1 MKGMQ
6 TKNKR
11 IYNQNETNRMEN
23 KKRKEIN
30 DELEYKKRG
39 IVLSHDCKMN
49 PRYVTSHYFENFFF
63 LCIKIFLW
71 FFVLDVALSER

>member
-6 TKNKR
+6 MKNKR
-11 IYNQNETNRMEN
+11 IYNRNETNRMEN

-39 IVLSHDCKMN
+39 HGSFLRLQNETKVC
-49 PRYVTSHYFENFFF
+49 NF
-63 LCIKIFLW
+63 
-71 FFVLDVALSER
+71 

>member
-6 TKNKR
+6 MKNKR

-39 IVLSHDCKMN
+39 HGSFSRLQNETKVC
-49 PRYVTSHYFENFFF
+49 NFSLF
-63 LCIKIFLW
+63 
-71 FFVLDVALSER
+71 